1 MPDTATSTAREV
13 IATLLAPLT
22 TKNCWTLAQQA
33 GHQAPYRIQHLLGR
47 STMDEPALAAA
58 LRGYVTEHLGTQD
71 VVLVVDETGDIK
83 KGRQSV
89 GVARQ

>member
-1 MPDTATSTAREV
+1 
-13 IATLLAPLT
+13 
-22 TKNCWTLAQQA
+22 
-33 GHQAPYRIQHLLGR
+33 
-47 STMDEPALAAA
+47 MDEPALAAA